1 MIHLDNI
8 SVTFAKDTPL
18 EKKLFKSFG
27 MKIYKGEFISIIGNN
42 GAGKSTLL
50 RMLAGSLRPDS
61 GRILI
66 DSQDITNKTIDQRSN
81 LIARVFQ
88 DPKIGTCANL
98 TIAENMSLAYQ
109 RGKTRGLSFA
119 LNSINSDLFKD
130 RLAELGMGLENRI
143 NEQVASLSGGQR
155 QALSLLMATLSPAKL
170 LLLDE
175 HIAALDPKIAEVIM
189 ALTDKLYKQHDLT
202 ILMITHNIK
211 HAFAYGN
218 RTIMLQD
225 GAIIRDLKSEEREQ
239 IEPASLL
246 SAY

>member
-18 EKKLFKSFG
+18 EKKLFQSFSL
-27 MKIYKGEFISIIGNN
+27 KIYKGEFVSIIGNN

-50 RMLAGSLRPDS
+50 RILAGTVKPNS

-66 DSQDITNKTIDQRSN
+66 NNQDITNKTTNQRSN

-119 LNSINSDLFKD
+119 LNSANSDLFKD
-130 RLAELGMGLENRI
+130 RLSELGMGLENRI

-155 QALSLLMATLSPAKL
+155 QALSLLMVTLSPAKL

-175 HIAALDPKIAEVIM
+175 HTAALDPKIAEVIM
-189 ALTDKLYKQHDLT
+189 ALTDKLYKRHDLT

-211 HAFAYGN
+211 HAFNYGN
-218 RTIMLQD
+218 RTIMLQE
-225 GAIIRDLKSEEREQ
+225 GSIIRDLKSEEREQ
-239 IEPASLL
+239 IEIAALL

>member
-1 MIHLDNI
+1 MIHLDDI
-8 SVTFAKDTPL
+8 SLTFSKDTPL
-18 EKKLFKSFG
+18 EKKLFKSFS
-27 MKIYKGEFISIIGNN
+27 MKIHQGEFISIIGNN
-42 GAGKSTLL
+42 GAGKSSLL
-50 RMLAGSLRPDS
+50 RIIAGTIRPDS

-66 DSQDITNKTIDQRSN
+66 DDQDITNKTVDQRSS
-81 LIARVFQ
+81 LISRVFQ

-109 RGKTRGLSFA
+109 RGKSRGLRLA
-119 LNSINSDLFKD
+119 LNNDNSSIFKD

-143 NEQVASLSGGQR
+143 NEQVISLSGGQR

-175 HIAALDPKIAEVIM
+175 HTAALDPKIAEVIIT
-189 ALTDKLYKQHDLT
+189 LTNKLYHQHNLT

-225 GAIIRDLKSEEREQ
+225 GGITKDLKGEEREK
-239 IEPASLL
+239 IDHLSLL